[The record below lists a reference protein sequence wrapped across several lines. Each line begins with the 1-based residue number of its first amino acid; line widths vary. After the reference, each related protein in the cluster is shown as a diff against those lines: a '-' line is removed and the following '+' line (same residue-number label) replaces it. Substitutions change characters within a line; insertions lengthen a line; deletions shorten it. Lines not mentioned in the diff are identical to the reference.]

1 VGPTGVGKTV
11 VAVEVCRA
19 LGGEILSID
28 SRQVF
33 RGIEV
38 VSNAPTAAELK
49 GVACHLV
56 GVLEPLGRV
65 NAARYVALAQ
75 PILDRVRLDGR
86 LPVLTAGTG
95 LYLKALLEDLPLGGV
110 TPDAE
115 ERARLEAWAADDL
128 PGLLDELRRLEP
140 GAAAAVDPH
149 NPVRVV
155 RQVELARARRAT
167 GAIAADLPS
176 ARPVAAIKV
185 GLAAPREV
193 LYRWI
198 EARVDKMLERG
209 WREEVEALLAQG
221 IDPHREAFSGIGVAE
236 MADVV
241 LGRRNLADARSAI
254 AQKTRNYAKRQ
265 MTWFR
270 ADPEIEWVD
279 VTALTGSD
287 IVERVATMLKPR

>member
-1 VGPTGVGKTV
+1 MGKTA

-19 LGGEILSID
+19 LGGEIVSID

-110 TPDAE
+110 TPDAA

-128 PGLLDELRRLEP
+128 AGLLDELRRLEP
-140 GAAAAVDPH
+140 ASAAAVDPH

-155 RQVELARARRAT
+155 RQVELARARRAAAT
-167 GAIAADLPS
+167 GAADQSPG

-193 LYRWI
+193 LYGWI

-221 IDPHREAFSGIGVAE
+221 IDPHRQAFSGIGVAE

-241 LGRRNLADARSAI
+241 LGQRRLADARGAI

-270 ADPEIEWVD
+270 ADPEIEWLD